1 MREIEG
7 CVCTRNLLYGSD
19 LCYHGDSLIQ
29 NLQSRPLDW
38 GPKEPD
44 VVPGSRPSTVEPER
58 SIVLRSIKSEDG
70 P

>member
-7 CVCTRNLLYGSD
+7 CVCTRNLLYESD

-44 VVPGSRPSTVEPER
+44 VVTVEPER